1 MSKLDVFLWHTI
13 VIVKFPE
20 AATRVALYEHLFYR
34 TPSGDC
40 FWVSTKRYWQTY
52 RMLDKRKYKKD
63 SYTEKKAKH
72 GTEGNELK
80 CKLLKA

>member
-1 MSKLDVFLWHTI
+1 MS
-13 VIVKFPE
+13 
-20 AATRVALYEHLFYR
+20 
-34 TPSGDC
+34 
-40 FWVSTKRYWQTY
+40 
-52 RMLDKRKYKKD
+52 DKRKYEKD